1 MATVVAG
8 LLVSIAPARRAFDS
22 PLIRIN
28 ASIGDVSLYATRAAV
43 EARYGAPESSVA
55 IVVPNGNGAFVRY
68 RAHGRLLLVTYD
80 ATGRVVAVETDS
92 TQYRTTSG
100 VGPGSPS
107 AGADKLTGFRTEFC
121 TLGRWN
127 GGAST
132 GATDIATVFRLAGDR
147 IESVLIGQA
156 GLLTACNTSS
166 GELPPVVGDG
176 GFTVTALVDPP
187 SGGWIRSTP
196 YGIDCPLDCSE
207 FVLPGAR
214 LTIVAHASVG
224 YRFERW
230 GGDCEFLDPCVVRA
244 DGPRHVVAHFRA
256 PPPPPP
262 PPPPDE
268 EPAVGG
274 GEEPPSEGGEE

>member
-1 MATVVAG
+1 VVVVATVVTG

-28 ASIGDVSLYATRAAV
+28 ASIGNVSLYATRAAV
-43 EARYGAPESSVA
+43 EARYGAPESSLA
-55 IVVPNGNGAFVRY
+55 ILVPNGNGAFVRY

-92 TQYRTTSG
+92 TQYRTTGG
-100 VGPGSPS
+100 VGPGSP
-107 AGADKLTGFRTEFC
+107 AGGADRLAGFRTEFC

-127 GGAST
+127 GGGST
-132 GATDIATVFRLAGDR
+132 GASDIVTVLRLAGDR
-147 IESVLIGQA
+147 VESVLIGQA

-166 GELPPVVGDG
+166 GELAPAVGDG

-187 SGGWIRSTP
+187 GGGWIRSTP

-207 FVLPGAR
+207 LVLPGSL

-224 YRFERW
+224 FTFERW

-262 PPPPDE
+262 PPPPEE
-268 EPAVGG
+268 EPPGSGG
-274 GEEPPSEGGEE
+274 GEES